1 MEMMQSKE
9 SQKLSVSIAL
19 TLIIDV
25 VVPPIGLMV
34 VDWVVLLRGIF
45 VVVIF
50 DFVGSVL
57 ELVFGLGVVIEV
69 VVLLNGDFVGFLVG
83 IWVDEVVIDVVNLSA
98 MVVVDKVIEGAVWVV
113 PFDLG
118 ELADGILAKVFVVD
132 GCLVIIVVVELVVDI
147 DVVLLGSLILLV
159 KETAVV
165 VWVLVAGVVK
175 LADDILVDVSVV
187 CFEKSW
193 NKITIIIINM
203 QT

>member
-83 IWVDEVVIDVVNLSA
+83 ICVDEVVIDVVNLSG
-98 MVVVDKVIEGAVWVV
+98 VVDKVIEGAVWVV

-132 GCLVIIVVVELVVDI
+132 GCLVLIVVVELVVDI

-187 CFEKSW
+187 CLEKSW

-203 QT
+203 HT